1 MIGVIL
7 DTNILV
13 SALLTSQGLSARV
26 FLRTLQDQDMRLCVS
41 AEVFSEYEEVLHRT
55 KFNFTVSAIA
65 AMLDGFREKGFWVK
79 PTKRL
84 SVCDDPDDDIFLE
97 CAEAAAADYL
107 VTGNRRHFPAAGW
120 GRLNIVTA
128 REFLALLEFDKD
140 SLIQLQPPEDLPRG

>member
-55 KFNFTVSAIA
+55 RFNFTVSAIA
-65 AMLDGFREKGFWVK
+65 ATLDGLREKGFG
-79 PTKRL
+79 
-84 SVCDDPDDDIFLE
+84 S
-97 CAEAAAADYL
+97 
-107 VTGNRRHFPAAGW
+107 NRQR
-120 GRLNIVTA
+120 
-128 REFLALLEFDKD
+128 
-140 SLIQLQPPEDLPRG
+140 S